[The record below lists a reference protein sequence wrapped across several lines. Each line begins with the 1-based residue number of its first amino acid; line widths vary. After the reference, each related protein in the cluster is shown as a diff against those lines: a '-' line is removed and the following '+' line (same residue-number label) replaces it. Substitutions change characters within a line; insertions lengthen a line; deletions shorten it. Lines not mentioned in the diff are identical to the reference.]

1 MCQGCYKH
9 SLWLPPCFSPHYSLI
24 TNYRKNLFP
33 KNVLSSVLL
42 FNRYYNSWCLDVFI
56 GDKCSSVRK
65 LMLHTA
71 LTKREGRLERRHLR
85 WEAEYIGRTLSNAL
99 ESFSAK
105 VSSGAV
111 RRREGERD
119 EKRKSIECHWKCPQY
134 QLITLKTDS
143 YRGRGEQ
150 YILSLCNELYSIL
163 KWKVNVLL
171 AHSCMILPLP

>member
-56 GDKCSSVRK
+56 GDKCSSVRN

-111 RRREGERD
+111 RRREGERGAD
-119 EKRKSIECHWKCPQY
+119 STGGGVEGALGEMRDREGTAGRWGTQ
-134 QLITLKTDS
+134 TDMLRPR
-143 YRGRGEQ
+143 RG
-150 YILSLCNELYSIL
+150 
-163 KWKVNVLL
+163 
-171 AHSCMILPLP
+171 